1 MVQRSKFVGVHGSI
15 LYRLFILISE
25 SMEIPSRPLDSPLR
39 MSISDLS
46 RGSRANVVNVVGQL
60 ESGIVQVGDSVI
72 SEPGGNKGTVR
83 SEDLRN

>member
-1 MVQRSKFVGVHGSI
+1 MVQRSKFVRVHGSV
-15 LYRLFILISE
+15 LFRLFILTSE
-25 SMEIPSRPLDSPLR
+25 SIEIPSRPLDSPLR

-83 SEDLRN
+83 SED

>member
-1 MVQRSKFVGVHGSI
+1 MVQRSKFVRVHGSV
-15 LYRLFILISE
+15 LSRLFILTSE

-83 SEDLRN
+83 SED